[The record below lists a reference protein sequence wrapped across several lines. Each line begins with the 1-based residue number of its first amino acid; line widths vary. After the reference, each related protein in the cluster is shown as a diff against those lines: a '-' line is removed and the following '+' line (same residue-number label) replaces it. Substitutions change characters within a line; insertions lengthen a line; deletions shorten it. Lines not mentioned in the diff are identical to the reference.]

1 MNILQAKETKQFI
14 FKCHSHD
21 MLDCL
26 SRVCVCVGGTIKL
39 YIQLREVGEIAR
51 ERERRE
57 IERAKLAQ
65 AKRKVIEAHKETEM
79 RLRAIYYCCN
89 CETL

>member
-1 MNILQAKETKQFI
+1 MNIVQAKETKQFI

-26 SRVCVCVGGTIKL
+26 SRARVCVCVGGTIKL
-39 YIQLREVGEIAR
+39 YIQLQEVGEVVRAR
-51 ERERRE
+51 K
-57 IERAKLAQ
+57 ERAKLAQ